1 MSNRKTSAEKTLS
14 RLVEILRRLNE
25 GERIDP
31 KALVSEFGVNLRT
44 VQRDLKE
51 RFAFLELEK
60 KDGFYS
66 INRARLG
73 RLTLQDVQRFA
84 GLAGLHGLFPRLS
97 TEMLRDILDASRQ
110 SALLVRGHNHEDL
123 SDSEPVFR
131 QLQAAILA
139 HHVVSFEYRKPEG
152 PKLVTGLRPYKLVSQ
167 GGIWYLAATDNG
179 QLKSYAFTKI
189 DRLLVGPDT
198 FTPDPAI
205 HQMLA
210 KEDSVWLNLRKTE
223 VVLKVAPAAAGYFL
237 RRKLIDGQ
245 KTVKELEDGGL
256 IVSGLIAHPNQ
267 ILPIVRYW
275 IPSVRVISPE
285 GLQAEVD
292 AQLRA
297 YLADP

>member
-285 GLQAEVD
+285 GLQAELD
-292 AQLRA
+292 SQLRS
-297 YLADP
+297 YLNDP

>member
-44 VQRDLKE
+44 VQRDLNE

-84 GLAGLHGLFPRLS
+84 GLAGLQGLYPRLS

-110 SALLVRGHNHEDL
+110 SALLVRGHHHEDL

-139 HHVVSFEYRKPEG
+139 CQVVSFEYRKPEG
-152 PKLVTGLRPYKLVSQ
+152 AKLVAGLRPYKLVNQ
-167 GGIWYLAATDNG
+167 AGIWYLAATDNG

-205 HQMLA
+205 QQVLA
-210 KEDSVWLNLRKTE
+210 EEDSVWLNLRKTE

-285 GLQAEVD
+285 GLQAELD
-292 AQLRA
+292 SQLRS
-297 YLADP
+297 YLNDP

>member
-31 KALVSEFGVNLRT
+31 KALVSEFDVNLRT
-44 VQRDLKE
+44 VQRDLNE

-60 KDGFYS
+60 QDGLYS

-84 GLAGLHGLFPRLS
+84 GLAGLQGLYPRLS

-110 SALLVRGHNHEDL
+110 SALLVRGHHHEDL

-139 HHVVSFEYRKPEG
+139 HQVVGFEYRKPEG
-152 PKLVTGLRPYKLVSQ
+152 PKLVSGLRPYKLVNQ
-167 GGIWYLAATDNG
+167 GGIWYLAATDSG

-198 FTPDPAI
+198 FVPDPAI
-205 HQMLA
+205 HQVLA
-210 KEDSVWLNLRKTE
+210 AEDSVWLNLRKTE

-285 GLQAEVD
+285 GLQAELD

>member
-1 MSNRKTSAEKTLS
+1 MSNRKTSAEKTLA

-25 GERIDP
+25 SQRIDP

-44 VQRDLKE
+44 VQRDLNE

-60 KDGFYS
+60 QDGLYT

-84 GLAGLHGLFPRLS
+84 GLAGLQGLYPRLS

-110 SALLVRGHNHEDL
+110 SALLVRGHHHEDL

-139 HHVVSFEYRKPEG
+139 CQVVSFEYRKPEG
-152 PKLVTGLRPYKLVSQ
+152 AKLVAGLRPYKLVNQ
-167 GGIWYLAATDNG
+167 GGIWYLAATDSG

-205 HQMLA
+205 HQVLA
-210 KEDSVWLNLRKTE
+210 EEDSVWLNLRKTE

-285 GLQAEVD
+285 GLQAELD
-292 AQLRA
+292 SQLRA
-297 YLADP
+297 YLNDP

>member
-44 VQRDLKE
+44 VQRDLNE

-84 GLAGLHGLFPRLS
+84 GLAGLQGLYPRLS

-131 QLQAAILA
+131 QMQAAILA

-205 HQMLA
+205 HQVLA
-210 KEDSVWLNLRKTE
+210 EEDSVWLNLRKTE

-275 IPSVRVISPE
+275 LPSVRVISPE
-285 GLQAEVD
+285 GLPAALD
-292 AQLRA
+292 SQLRA
-297 YLADP
+297 YLNDP

>member
-1 MSNRKTSAEKTLS
+1 MSNRKTSAEKTLA

-25 GERIDP
+25 SQRIDP

-44 VQRDLKE
+44 VQRDLNE

-60 KDGFYS
+60 QDGLYT

-84 GLAGLHGLFPRLS
+84 GLAGLQGLYPRLS

-110 SALLVRGHNHEDL
+110 SALLVRGHHHEDL

-131 QLQAAILA
+131 QMQAAILA
-139 HHVVSFEYRKPEG
+139 CQVVSFEYRKPEG
-152 PKLVTGLRPYKLVSQ
+152 AKLVAGLRPYKLVNQ
-167 GGIWYLAATDNG
+167 GGIWYLAATDSG

-205 HQMLA
+205 HQVLA
-210 KEDSVWLNLRKTE
+210 EEDSVWLNLRKTE

-285 GLQAEVD
+285 GLQAELD
-292 AQLRA
+292 SQLRA
-297 YLADP
+297 YLNDP

>member
-1 MSNRKTSAEKTLS
+1 MSNRKTSAEKTLA

-44 VQRDLKE
+44 VQRDLNE

-60 KDGFYS
+60 QDGLYS

-84 GLAGLHGLFPRLS
+84 GLAGLQGLYPRLS

-110 SALLVRGHNHEDL
+110 SALLVRGHHHEDL

-139 HHVVSFEYRKPEG
+139 RQVVSFEYRKPEG

-198 FTPDPAI
+198 FAPDPAI
-205 HQMLA
+205 HQVLA
-210 KEDSVWLNLRKTE
+210 EEDSVWLNLRKTE

-285 GLQAEVD
+285 GLQSELES
-292 AQLRA
+292 QLRA
-297 YLADP
+297 YLNDP

>member
-1 MSNRKTSAEKTLS
+1 MSNRKTSAEKTLA

-31 KALVSEFGVNLRT
+31 KALVSDFGVNLRT
-44 VQRDLKE
+44 VQRDLNE

-60 KDGFYS
+60 KDGLYS
-66 INRARLG
+66 INRTRLG

-84 GLAGLHGLFPRLS
+84 GLAGLQGLYPRLS

-139 HHVVSFEYRKPEG
+139 HQVLSFEYRKPEG
-152 PKLVTGLRPYKLVSQ
+152 PKLVQGLRPYKLVNQ

-205 HQMLA
+205 HQVLA
-210 KEDSVWLNLRKTE
+210 EEDSVWLNLRKTE
-223 VVLKVAPAAAGYFL
+223 VVLKVAPAAAGYFM

-285 GLQAEVD
+285 GLQAELEG
-292 AQLRA
+292 QLRA
-297 YLADP
+297 YLNDP

>member
-1 MSNRKTSAEKTLS
+1 MSNRKTSAEKTLA

-44 VQRDLKE
+44 VQRDLNE
-51 RFAFLELEK
+51 RFGFLELEK
-60 KDGFYS
+60 KDGLYA

-73 RLTLQDVQRFA
+73 HLTLQDVQRFA

-97 TEMLRDILDASRQ
+97 TEMLRDILDATRQ
-110 SALLVRGHNHEDL
+110 SALLVRGHHHEDL
-123 SDSEPVFR
+123 GESEPAFH
-131 QLQAAILA
+131 QLQQAILSQQ
-139 HHVVSFEYRKPEG
+139 VVSFEYRKPEG
-152 PKLVTGLRPYKLVSQ
+152 PKLVAGLRPYKLVSQ

-179 QLKSYAFTKI
+179 KLKSYAFTKI
-189 DRLLVGPDT
+189 ARLLVGPDT

-205 HQMLA
+205 HQVLA
-210 KEDSVWLNLRKTE
+210 EEDSVWLNLHKTE

-245 KTVKELEDGGL
+245 KTVKQLEDGGL

-285 GLQAEVD
+285 GLQAELD
-292 AQLRA
+292 TQLRA
-297 YLADP
+297 YLNDP

>member
-1 MSNRKTSAEKTLS
+1 MSNRKTSAEKTLA

-25 GERIDP
+25 GQRIDP

-44 VQRDLKE
+44 VQRDLNE

-60 KDGFYS
+60 QDGLYT

-84 GLAGLHGLFPRLS
+84 GLAGLQGLYPRLS

-110 SALLVRGHNHEDL
+110 SALLVRGHHHEDL

-139 HHVVSFEYRKPEG
+139 CQVVSFEYRKPEG
-152 PKLVTGLRPYKLVSQ
+152 TKLVAGLRPYKLVNQ
-167 GGIWYLAATDNG
+167 GGIWYLAATDSG

-189 DRLLVGPDT
+189 ARLLVGPDT
-198 FTPDPAI
+198 FAPDPAI
-205 HQMLA
+205 QQVLA
-210 KEDSVWLNLRKTE
+210 EEDSVWLNLRKTE

-285 GLQAEVD
+285 GLQAELD
-292 AQLRA
+292 SQLRS
-297 YLADP
+297 YLNDP

>member
-25 GERIDP
+25 GQRIDP

-44 VQRDLKE
+44 VQRDLNE

-60 KDGFYS
+60 QDGFYT

-84 GLAGLHGLFPRLS
+84 GLAGLQGLYPRLS

-245 KTVKELEDGGL
+245 KTVKELEAGGL

-285 GLQAEVD
+285 GLQTELD

>member
-44 VQRDLKE
+44 VQRDLNE

-84 GLAGLHGLFPRLS
+84 GLAGLQGLYPRLS

-131 QLQAAILA
+131 QMQAAILA

-205 HQMLA
+205 HQVLA
-210 KEDSVWLNLRKTE
+210 EEDSVWLNLRKTE

-285 GLQAEVD
+285 GLQAELD
-292 AQLRA
+292 SQLRA
-297 YLADP
+297 YLNDP

>member
-285 GLQAEVD
+285 GLQAELD
-292 AQLRA
+292 SQLRA
-297 YLADP
+297 YLNDP

>member
-44 VQRDLKE
+44 VQRDLNE

-84 GLAGLHGLFPRLS
+84 GLAGLQGLYPRLS

-139 HHVVSFEYRKPEG
+139 RQVVSFEYRKPEG

-198 FTPDPAI
+198 FAPDPAI
-205 HQMLA
+205 HQVLA
-210 KEDSVWLNLRKTE
+210 EEDSVWLNLRKTE

-256 IVSGLIAHPNQ
+256 IVSGLIAHLNQ

-285 GLQAEVD
+285 GLQSELES
-292 AQLRA
+292 QLRA
-297 YLADP
+297 YLNDP

>member
-44 VQRDLKE
+44 VQRDLNE

-84 GLAGLHGLFPRLS
+84 GLAGLQGLYPRLS

-285 GLQAEVD
+285 GLQTELD

>member
-139 HHVVSFEYRKPEG
+139 QQVVSFEYRKPEG

-245 KTVKELEDGGL
+245 KTVKELEAGGL

-285 GLQAEVD
+285 GLQAELD
-292 AQLRA
+292 SQLRA
-297 YLADP
+297 YLNDP

>member
-1 MSNRKTSAEKTLS
+1 MSNRKTSAEKTLA

-25 GERIDP
+25 GQRIDP

-285 GLQAEVD
+285 GLQAELD
-292 AQLRA
+292 SQLRA
-297 YLADP
+297 YLNDP

>member
-51 RFAFLELEK
+51 RFAFIKKKK

-285 GLQAEVD
+285 GLQAELD
-292 AQLRA
+292 SQLRA
-297 YLADP
+297 YLNDP

>member
-44 VQRDLKE
+44 VQRDLNE

-131 QLQAAILA
+131 QMQAAILA

-167 GGIWYLAATDNG
+167 GSIWYLAATDNG

-205 HQMLA
+205 HQVLA
-210 KEDSVWLNLRKTE
+210 EEDSVWLNLRKTE

-285 GLQAEVD
+285 GLQAELD
-292 AQLRA
+292 SQLRA
-297 YLADP
+297 YLNDP

>member
-14 RLVEILRRLNE
+14 RLVEILRSLNE

-285 GLQAEVD
+285 GLQAELD
-292 AQLRA
+292 SQLRA
-297 YLADP
+297 YLNDP

>member
-44 VQRDLKE
+44 VQRDLNE

-84 GLAGLHGLFPRLS
+84 GLAGLQGLYPRLS

-131 QLQAAILA
+131 QMQAAILA

-205 HQMLA
+205 HQLLA
-210 KEDSVWLNLRKTE
+210 EEDSVWLNLRKTE

-267 ILPIVRYW
+267 IMPIVRYW

-285 GLQAEVD
+285 GLQAELD
-292 AQLRA
+292 SQLRA
-297 YLADP
+297 YLNDP